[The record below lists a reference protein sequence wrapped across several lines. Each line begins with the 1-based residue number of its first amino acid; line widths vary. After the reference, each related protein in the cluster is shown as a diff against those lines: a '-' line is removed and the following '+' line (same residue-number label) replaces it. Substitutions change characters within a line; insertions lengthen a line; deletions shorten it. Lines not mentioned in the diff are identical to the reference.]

1 MLSSRASNWLVF
13 SCALRELKPV
23 VAQVLG
29 RSRFAE
35 DALASAMGRGINQ
48 YVIVGA
54 GLDSYALRRSD
65 AAGQLRI
72 FEIDHPD
79 SQRAKR
85 RRLGSLDI
93 ALPARL
99 EFVAIDFELQELS
112 EAMKGSSYRR
122 DTPAFYSWLG
132 TTHYLTPQATL
143 STLGSIARCA
153 APGSE
158 VVLDYSVPRG
168 LIDPDKLRD
177 LLWVEILARRMGE
190 PLIGN
195 LDPVLLHAGVAEL
208 GYEIVEDLAAP
219 EQARRFFSSRTDGL
233 EPTPACRLLHL
244 RLH

>member
-1 MLSSRASNWLVF
+1 M
-13 SCALRELKPV
+13 KPI

-35 DALASAMGRGINQ
+35 EALASAVGRGINQ

-54 GLDSYALRRSD
+54 GLDSYALRSADPTGR
-65 AAGQLRI
+65 LRI
-72 FEIDHPD
+72 FEVDHPD
-79 SQRAKR
+79 TQRAKR
-85 RRLGSLDI
+85 QRLGSLGI
-93 ALPARL
+93 ALPAQL

-112 EAMKGSSYRR
+112 EAMKGSSHRR

-143 STLGSIARCA
+143 ATLHSIARCA

-158 VVLDYSVPRG
+158 MVLDYSVPLD

-177 LLWVEILARRMGE
+177 LLWVERLARRMGE
-190 PLIGN
+190 PIIGN
-195 LDPVLLHAGVAEL
+195 LDPARLHADVAQL

-219 EQARRFFSSRTDGL
+219 DQVRRYFSNRTDGL
-233 EPTPACRLLHL
+233 APTPACRLLHL
-244 RLH
+244 RLP